1 MQDEVA
7 HPLALV
13 LAHFRK
19 NETLF
24 PTITMLRVQT
34 LCSVMRGDVPVSEI
48 DRLPHGDGKT
58 VRNVCTHFRLKL
70 PA

>member
-1 MQDEVA
+1 MQEEIA

-19 NETLF
+19 GENLF
-24 PTITMLRVQT
+24 PTLTLLRVHT
-34 LCSVMRGDVPVSEI
+34 LSNVVRGDVPVSEI

-58 VRNVCTHFRLKL
+58 VRNVCAHFGLKL